1 MNTELFSLGDL
12 YVSDFVSDDDI
23 KNNNLP
29 DKEPLTL
36 VMDPEL
42 ETPRLTSVPDA
53 DKMYGKY
60 WYRSGI
66 NATMTNELREIAE
79 DCVKSIPTKKG
90 DVFMD
95 IACNDGTMFK
105 FIPETFTKVGVDPC
119 DDSYYKE
126 SSQLADLVIQDYFT
140 ADSYK
145 KSKFG
150 NQKAK
155 IITTIAMF
163 YDLDDP
169 LSFLQDIDSVMDD
182 EGLFVIQMSYTPL
195 MLRQLAFDNICHEHV
210 YYHTLKSMKKVLAK
224 VGMTVVDCQLNDING
239 GSFRL
244 YIRKNIADPT
254 NFRTSPYRDV
264 ARYRIESVEA
274 LEEKEKVSD
283 HETYTDFYN
292 RILSLKNETVKFI
305 REEKLK
311 GKTIWGYGAS
321 TKGNTLLQWFG
332 LDSSDIDGIAERS
345 PYKYGLK
352 TVGTNIP
359 IYSEDA
365 MREAQ
370 PDYLLV
376 LPWHFIN
383 EFKRRES
390 AYLRKG
396 GKFIVPC
403 PSFEII
409 EHGS

>member
-1 MNTELFSLGDL
+1 MKNKLFSLGDIH
-12 YVSDFVSDDDI
+12 VSDFVSDEDI
-23 KNNNLP
+23 KNNNLS

-79 DCVKSIPTKKG
+79 DCVNAIPTKEG

-105 FIPETFTKVGVDPC
+105 FIPNTFTKVGVDPC

-140 ADSYK
+140 AESYK

-150 NQKAK
+150 NRKAK

-210 YYHTLKSMKKVLAK
+210 YYHTLKSMKKVLAQA
-224 VGMTVVDCQLNDING
+224 GMTVVDCQLNDING

-254 NFRTSPYRDV
+254 NFRTSPARDV
-264 ARYRIESVEA
+264 ARYRVESIEA

-283 HETYTDFYN
+283 PETYTAFYN
-292 RILSLKNETVKFI
+292 RILSLKNETVNFI
-305 REEKLK
+305 RLEKAK

-332 LDSSDIDGIAERS
+332 LDSRDIDGIAERS

-370 PDYLLV
+370 PDYLLI
-376 LPWHFIN
+376 LPWHFIH